1 MIGIPSR
8 GGEEEDGLDLPID
21 LNRPPRTSEGDRR
34 WTDRFAGALVYLTG
48 HPRRPAFAGCR
59 SSLASKPNCAIALA
73 RPSLRSAHRARRSPS
88 SYGQTDEPGR
98 RGKEESLIE
107 IDHHCRHRPIET
119 FVIGI
124 ITSGH
129 GETVGGPICWTTER
143 RDDCL
148 PPGRCAVI
156 QTLPA
161 ALTAS

>member
-1 MIGIPSR
+1 MIGIPKQR
-8 GGEEEDGLDLPID
+8 RKIDDGLDLPID
-21 LNRPPRTSEGDRR
+21 LNRPPRTSKGDRR
-34 WTDRFAGALVYLTG
+34 WTDRFAGSLVHLTG

-59 SSLASKPNCAIALA
+59 SSWPQNRIVPSHWPGHPSGRHIVPDEARVHTA
-73 RPSLRSAHRARRSPS
+73 RPMSQ
-88 SYGQTDEPGR
+88 GG
-98 RGKEESLIE
+98 EESLIE

-148 PPGRCAVI
+148 PPGRCASAVI